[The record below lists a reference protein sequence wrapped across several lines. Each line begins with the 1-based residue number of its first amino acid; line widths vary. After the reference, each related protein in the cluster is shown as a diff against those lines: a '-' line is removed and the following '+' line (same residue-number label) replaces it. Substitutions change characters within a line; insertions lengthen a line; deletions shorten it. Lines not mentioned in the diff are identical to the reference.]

1 MGHQDI
7 KTQQNSAAI
16 RRFTRHIMQDMRA
29 LDFMLEQNMF
39 ETEVQRI
46 GAEQELFLVDSQF
59 QPSPLA
65 EEVLALSDNERLV
78 NELTRFNLEIN
89 LDPLELAGK
98 L

>member
-1 MGHQDI
+1 MRLYWVGGHYRPQREGIMGHQDI

-46 GAEQELFLVDSQF
+46 GAEQELF
-59 QPSPLA
+59 
-65 EEVLALSDNERLV
+65 
-78 NELTRFNLEIN
+78 
-89 LDPLELAGK
+89 
-98 L
+98 